1 MDAEKIT
8 KRIQER
14 IMAFDERLDARE
26 EGTVISCG
34 DGIARIC
41 GLRDVMANELLWFP
55 HGVCGIAMNL
65 EEELVGAGAGPWRA
79 TSQGDGSGA
88 PQRQRPYGAGG
99 RRAAWPYRLSAG
111 RAAGWES
118 AQG

>member
-14 IMAFDERLDARE
+14 IIAFDERLDARE

-41 GLRDVMANELLWFP
+41 GLR
-55 HGVCGIAMNL
+55 C
-65 EEELVGAGAGPWRA
+65 
-79 TSQGDGSGA
+79 DG
-88 PQRQRPYGAGG
+88 Q
-99 RRAAWPYRLSAG
+99 
-111 RAAGWES
+111 
-118 AQG
+118 